1 MSHHVT
7 QVIEGKRVIYSIEK
21 VCSPMEVSVR
31 MGKGPFLGFFRWYR
45 LELWPDAVSFVDG

>member
-21 VCSPMEVSVR
+21 VCSMEVSVR
-31 MGKGPFLGFFRWYR
+31 MGKGPFLGLFRWYR